1 MYKKVVVKQHEKGF
15 NKVIRQARFFAKDLD
30 LGLFDPL
37 KDVNNMVMLD
47 EEDIVVQE
55 EAGEEEDVEG
65 QGDDANV

>member
-37 KDVNNMVMLD
+37 EDVNNMVMLD